1 MYVTLTRRDFVKM
14 VAGAGIGMLALGGLG
29 IRNDVLA
36 KQPDAAPNKV
46 EKNLRRI
53 EEAYNIRH
61 RAALLEKKRPRPS
74 HPTNG
79 DEELYANKIASYS
92 KCLPHNNLGEVSL
105 PAYESLIM
113 ALKTGS
119 PQDFESIQ
127 MGGVVR
133 LVNPQAA
140 YAFELIGPDSHH
152 LGMMT
157 PPSFSSA
164 EEASEMGE
172 VYWQALVRDVPFS
185 EYDTD
190 TLIDQAAEDLSNFSD
205 FRGPK
210 DGSSVTPE
218 TIFRGNTS
226 GDLAG
231 PYISQFLW
239 KDIPY
244 GAITMPQKINTPFP
258 SIDFMTNY
266 NDWLNIQNG
275 TAAGPLALDPTPH
288 YIRNGRDLGEYVH
301 LDWTYQAHLGA
312 CLMLLRM
319 SAPLDTGNPYLGS
332 LTQDGFPTFGGP
344 HILHLVG
351 MVGNLALKA
360 AWFQKWLVHRRL
372 RPEEFAGCIHNHKTG
387 AANYPIN
394 TEILDSDAVAA
405 VFDKYGTYLLP
416 QAYPEGCPTH
426 TAYPSGHASFVG
438 ACSTVLKAFF
448 NESFVIPDPVE
459 ASPDGLSLVPYS
471 GPDLTVGGELNKLA
485 SNIGFGR
492 DFAGLHWRSD
502 IIEGMKLGEEVSIL
516 VLAEMRLTFNENF
529 GGFFLTK
536 FDGTQITI

>member
-1 MYVTLTRRDFVKM
+1 MKLA
-14 VAGAGIGMLALGGLG
+14 AGAGIGALALGGLG
-29 IRNDVLA
+29 LRNDVLA
-36 KQPDAAPNKV
+36 KQPDAAPNKF
-46 EKNLRRI
+46 EKDLRRI

-79 DEELYANKIASYS
+79 DEELYPNKIGNYS
-92 KCLPHNNLGEVSL
+92 KCLQHNSLGEVSL

-119 PQDFESIQ
+119 PQDFENIQ

-152 LGMMT
+152 LGMMP

-172 VYWQALVRDVPFS
+172 VYWQALARDVPFS
-185 EYDTD
+185 NYGTD
-190 TLIDQAAEDLSNFSD
+190 PVIGQAADDLSTFTD

-210 DGSSVTPE
+210 DGPNVTPQ
-218 TIFRGNTS
+218 TIFRGNTP
-226 GDLAG
+226 GDLVG

-244 GAITMPQKINTPFP
+244 GAITISQKINAPLPDT
-258 SIDFMTNY
+258 DFMTAY
-266 NDWLNIQNG
+266 ADWLNIQNG
-275 TAAGPLALDPTPH
+275 SAAGPLALDSTARF
-288 YIRNGRDLGEYVH
+288 IRNGRDLGEYVH

-319 SAPLDTGNPYLGS
+319 GAPLDAGNPYLGS

-372 RPEEFAGCIHNHKTG
+372 RPEEFAGRIHNHKTG
-387 AANYPIN
+387 QANYPIN
-394 TEILDSDAVAA
+394 SEILDSDAVAE
-405 VFDKYGTYLLP
+405 VFDKYNSYLLP
-416 QAYPEGCPTH
+416 MAYPEGCPTH

-438 ACSTVLKAFF
+438 ACTTVLKAFF
-448 NESFVIPDPVE
+448 DESFVIPNPVE
-459 ASPDGLSLVPYS
+459 ASADGLSLLPYS
-471 GPDLTVGGELNKLA
+471 GPALTVGGELNKLA

-502 IIEGMKLGEEVSIL
+502 IIEGLKLGEEVSIM
-516 VLAEMRLTFNENF
+516 VLAEMKLTFNENF
-529 GGFFLTK
+529 GGFSLTK